1 MPMSS
6 RRWFIVAVVLSCCG
20 LGAAGE
26 AFSQSDTAASNK
38 PKTVKL
44 AVIGASASAGFGIVV
59 EIEKDPPPGTDDI
72 GTSAPPDSPR
82 TVKRMIKLIDL
93 IDAADQDDRIIEFD
107 LSSHMFFTRP
117 FQYGRSSVDR
127 ALSWKPDVVFAFDF
141 LFWYVFGMQPE
152 ETRLDTLERG
162 LVQLERLASTGVPLV
177 VGTLPDLEG
186 VESSMITEA
195 QIPRTQ
201 TVTEAN
207 RLIEEWARKHSNV
220 VVVPIFELNRSLSEG
235 GPIRIGPH
243 LWNPDDDG
251 IELIASDKLHPTYE
265 GLICIAQAIE
275 LELRKLD
282 TEHST
287 FPTLE
292 LDRSA
297 LMKRMRVRPRV
308 EETP

>member
-26 AFSQSDTAASNK
+26 AFSQSDTAASKK

-59 EIEKDPPPGTDDI
+59 EIEKDPPTGTDDTV
-72 GTSAPPDSPR
+72 TSDAPAAPR

-93 IDAADQDDRIIEFD
+93 IDAADQEERIIEFD

-117 FQYGRSSVDR
+117 LQYGRSSVDR
-127 ALSWKPDVVFAFDF
+127 ALSWKPDVVLAVDF
-141 LFWYVFGMQPE
+141 LFWYVFGIQPE
-152 ETRLDTLERG
+152 ETRLETLEEG
-162 LVQLERLASTGVPLV
+162 LAQLERLAATGASLV

-186 VESSMITEA
+186 VESSMITED
-195 QIPRTQ
+195 QIPRTE
-201 TVTEAN
+201 TVIEAN
-207 RLIEEWARKHSNV
+207 RQIEQWAKKHSNV
-220 VVVPIFELNRSLSEG
+220 VVAPIFELNRSLSEG
-235 GPIRIGPH
+235 GAIRIGPH
-243 LWNPDDDG
+243 QWHPDRDD

-275 LELRKLD
+275 VALRTLD
-282 TEHST
+282 TDEST
-287 FPTLE
+287 FPSLE
-292 LDRSA
+292 LDQAR
-297 LMKRMRVRPRV
+297 LRERMRVRPRA
-308 EETP
+308 ELAP